1 MQIQYCYFQYEY
13 SNPPSKK
20 KRNELYQKNF
30 NEKSCSND
38 FNVKVDTDDNVMKVT
53 FKIATIL
60 SRSQMNSSSS
70 QSRQNGQPSTRVID
84 QLLKKVIID

>member
-1 MQIQYCYFQYEY
+1 
-13 SNPPSKK
+13 
-20 KRNELYQKNF
+20 
-30 NEKSCSND
+30 
-38 FNVKVDTDDNVMKVT
+38 MKVT

-84 QLLKKVIID
+84 QLLKKVIIDWLLTVLHIALNERSLSDFSDLINLYKKEWFEK

>member
-1 MQIQYCYFQYEY
+1 
-13 SNPPSKK
+13 
-20 KRNELYQKNF
+20 
-30 NEKSCSND
+30 
-38 FNVKVDTDDNVMKVT
+38 MKVT

-84 QLLKKVIID
+84 QLLKKVIIDWLLTVLHIALNERSLSDFSDLINLYQKEWFEK